1 MNILLCCCAGMST
14 SLLVSKMKK
23 SALEQNLQYRIRAIP
38 IEAVRKEVDQADVLL
53 LGPHVRYMYQSFKE
67 LGEKKGIPVAV
78 IDMEYYGTFNGADVL
93 RTAEELYRE
102 KQYKS
107 LSL

>member
-23 SALEQNLQYRIRAIP
+23 SALEQKLDYRIWAIP
-38 IEAVRKEVDQADVLL
+38 IEAVSREIDQADVLL
-53 LGPHVRYMYQSFKE
+53 LGPHVRYLYNEFKQ

-78 IDMEYYGTFNGADVL
+78 IDMAHYGTFNGADVL
-93 RTAEELYRE
+93 KVAEELYKGKDRIS
-102 KQYKS
+102 Q
-107 LSL
+107 